1 MATNLQ
7 TSVTQAA
14 AQAGEQIA
22 NLGIPVSHALM
33 LCAILF
39 AIGLVGVM
47 ARRNVLFMLMS
58 LEIMMNSTALAFV
71 IGGNIWGS
79 PDGQVMFI
87 FVLTLAAAEAAI
99 GLAILLQFYHRFRNL
114 DVNQASRLKG

>member
-71 IGGNIWGS
+71 VGGNIWGS